1 MVNIDQ
7 LMPYTIGFDRM
18 FDMLNRDFNIPT
30 GGYPPYNIKKDGDY
44 NFTIEIAL
52 AGFGKDDIEIKVA
65 NGELSIKSI
74 KENKN
79 EDDALYKGIAYRKF
93 NRVFTLADDVEVKK
107 ASLNNGML
115 TINLEKI
122 IPDEKKPRVIKI
134 N

>member
-1 MVNIDQ
+1 MVNVDQ

>member
-65 NGELSIKSI
+65 DGELSIKSI

>member
-1 MVNIDQ
+1 MVNVDQ

-65 NGELSIKSI
+65 DGELSIKSI

>member
-1 MVNIDQ
+1 MVNVDQ

-65 NGELSIKSI
+65 YGELSIKSI

>member
-65 NGELSIKSI
+65 YGELSIKSI